1 MLSCRLSNAAQVR
14 RQLLPTSG
22 NGHCQRVLE
31 PDGATVPNFPFIT
44 GRQLSGGA
52 GECVRTTSERI
63 SRKAVRL
70 RRPIVQNRD
79 KRRNAVEF
87 SDLHLVAGVQC

>member
-1 MLSCRLSNAAQVR
+1 MVCSQITDRMSGSSLCACALVAQQADEILCNLSLIFSAV
-14 RQLLPTSG
+14 
-22 NGHCQRVLE
+22 
-31 PDGATVPNFPFIT
+31 DG
-44 GRQLSGGA
+44 
-52 GECVRTTSERI
+52 ETSERI

-87 SDLHLVAGVQC
+87 SDLHLVACVQC